1 MRKRKQSTAPLLSPR
16 LSVGRSSGI
25 HPSKTLIN
33 FVAIV
38 EERRRKRRSRERKRM
53 MGQKED
59 NKKKLTKTRKCKR
72 SKEKESGTG
81 KGNVKR

>member
-1 MRKRKQSTAPLLSPR
+1 
-16 LSVGRSSGI
+16 
-25 HPSKTLIN
+25 
-33 FVAIV
+33 
-38 EERRRKRRSRERKRM
+38 M

-81 KGNVKR
+81 KGNVKILNDEEEATG